1 MNLFSYLYIK
11 LEIEETIEK
20 KRDTWG
26 RTRGRM
32 GRSVDRLLDSRARGI
47 KTVEKRGRKR
57 VGWLCVKGGLGDTNV
72 RETQRKMITR
82 KGMQIFR

>member
-1 MNLFSYLYIK
+1 MKINIK
-11 LEIEETIEK
+11 REREETIEK
-20 KRDTWG
+20 KRE
-26 RTRGRM
+26 TRGHIEGRI
-32 GRSVDRLLDSRARGI
+32 GRSVDRLLNSRARRI
-47 KTVEKRGRKR
+47 KTAEKRGRKR